1 MSYKFS
7 NKNLAVAA
15 LTSLIA
21 LGVSGS
27 CNAQGI
33 VSLVEDED
41 ISLPKTDN
49 NSAPSA
55 NLMMDTEVPDVL
67 PDDDL
72 IPLDKDSL
80 ISPAPATAPAAVEQP
95 APAVAAAPVAE
106 TPAPAPAAAPATETA
121 TVDDFD
127 QDADFSLDLDADDFS
142 APEPAAQPA
151 PIAATATAL
160 QAPAGN
166 LLAPAAASQA
176 PAGSP
181 LTPAAAQAPKPQ
193 SEKFGNSI
201 LAKMDNDLF
210 NQMSDIEKQTTLLTL
225 ELRREK
231 LRNEIEAV
239 KAQRQKALDERLM
252 LDEEK
257 KRKEQEWQ
265 KEQETKVLKEQ
276 QILKDKEIEL
286 EKIKQ
291 KKVLNAYMNKM
302 LEENQKWIKENA
314 ELFKKMKQV
323 EGDRKALA
331 EDFKKKM
338 DELSVISNKAIQS
351 ANNAKSNHDRTLA
364 SLTAQN
370 VQLKKRIEADA
381 LAAKNRQQNPF
392 AEGSSSN
399 DQKKQPVATSVDNK
413 FAPINIGKE
422 YAIMEI
428 TGKGNDLVAT
438 LINKEGDTFQARRG
452 TMLQTGHSIEDI
464 TPTYI
469 QLDRDG
475 LKDYLYTTGS
485 AMSMEPEKMEGTAQA
500 PQKPKSKPVII
511 PRSVKSGLVSEKSV
525 PSLGTGM
532 FIK

>member
-1 MSYKFS
+1 MKEQYMSYKLS

-15 LTSLIA
+15 LASLIT
-21 LGVSGS
+21 LGVSES

-33 VSLVEDED
+33 VSLAEDED

-80 ISPAPATAPAAVEQP
+80 ISPAPVTAPAAVEQP
-95 APAVAAAPVAE
+95 APAAMV
-106 TPAPAPAAAPATETA
+106 APATQPVAAKTDIE
-121 TVDDFD
+121 DNFD
-127 QDADFSLDLDADDFS
+127 QDTDFSLDLDADEFS
-142 APEPAAQPA
+142 TPEPVAQPA
-151 PIAATATAL
+151 PAAANVANVATA
-160 QAPAGN
+160 
-166 LLAPAAASQA
+166 APAAASPA
-176 PAGSP
+176 PAGNP

-239 KAQRQKALDERLM
+239 KAQRQKALDEKLM

-276 QILKDKEIEL
+276 QVLKDKEIEL

-323 EGDRKALA
+323 EDDRKALA
-331 EDFKKKM
+331 DDFKKKM
-338 DELSVISNKAIQS
+338 DALSVISNKAIQS

-399 DQKKQPVATSVDNK
+399 DRKNPAVATSIDNK
-413 FAPINIGKE
+413 IVPINIGKE

-428 TGKGNDLVAT
+428 TGKGEDLVAT
-438 LINKEGDTFQARRG
+438 LINKEGDTFRARRG
-452 TMLQTGHSIEDI
+452 TILQTGHSIEDI

-469 QLDRDG
+469 QFDRNG
-475 LKDYLYTTGS
+475 LKDYLYTAGS

-500 PQKPKSKPVII
+500 PQKQKSKPVII